1 MTPLI
6 PRRMRSINQ
15 SDSDLSSP
23 HYRTASSKFSP
34 IARAEAIVWNLLP
47 VFIPRRGGLIT

>member
-1 MTPLI
+1 MG
-6 PRRMRSINQ
+6 SINQ
-15 SDSDLSSP
+15 SDSDLSAP

-47 VFIPRRGGLIT
+47 VLIPSRGD